1 MTLLNDVDRINL
13 CSYFPDIIKAICNK
27 DKHATELIRPIIPA
41 YTFRVNYRMNYMAS
55 CIDATRYFSVLNPK
69 KSGKNRVYVSM
80 RDSRIK
86 VFMFYVS
93 KRYLT
98 KLCNGVENNKWVID
112 LFGDRWIITIG
123 TCRFHDILKL
133 VSKTVAL
140 ERTASKSNKP
150 PIGNSPDTWIHT
162 EAIIGLIAPYISI
175 PYAGHVYSVDIQ
187 KYVL

>member
-41 YTFRVNYRMNYMAS
+41 YTFRVNYRMNHMAS

-98 KLCNGVENNKWVID
+98 KLCKGVEANKWAVD
-112 LFGDRWIITIG
+112 LFGDRWLITVG
-123 TCRFHDILKL
+123 THRFKDILRL

-140 ERTASKSNKP
+140 ERTANKGNKP
-150 PIGNSPDTWIHT
+150 PVGNSPDTWIHT

-175 PYAGHVYSVDIQ
+175 PYVGHVYSVDIQ